1 MAFWFCGRRRVIHW
15 KWYHRVW
22 SVLRFKRKLSVFE
35 RLPQLQITIQ
45 IWIAAFK
52 IYRSIKKGLFGSS
65 IPCQQTRHAWVWC
78 KIMGLC
84 GIWWLIGGLR
94 IYPAIWPIHT
104 SNIPKPSQ
112 KLHPSAAPACALS
125 LGASPSRTRAEKTS
139 PNHRREAQQR
149 DLRMWFSSKKSQK
162 AWNSLSWMVVCK
174 ICLKVSYYTILYWH
188 MMLKVGSR
196 IAFDILWY
204 CRVQSNLA
212 DTKQPT
218 AAHDSCSLRDQ
229 VRALRK
235 FQRTFSE
242 RFDNL
247 APWKRH
253 GYRWA
258 NKGTW

>member
-1 MAFWFCGRRRVIHW
+1 
-15 KWYHRVW
+15 
-22 SVLRFKRKLSVFE
+22 
-35 RLPQLQITIQ
+35 
-45 IWIAAFK
+45 
-52 IYRSIKKGLFGSS
+52 
-65 IPCQQTRHAWVWC
+65 
-78 KIMGLC
+78 MGLC

-94 IYPAIWPIHT
+94 IYPAIGPIHT

-112 KLHPSAAPACALS
+112 KLYPSAAPACALS

-139 PNHRREAQQR
+139 PNHRLEAQQR

-174 ICLKVSYYTILYWH
+174 ICLKVSYYTDTWCWSRT
-188 MMLKVGSR
+188 KVKVVGLR

-235 FQRTFSE
+235 FQRTSSE
-242 RFDNL
+242 RFEHL
-247 APWKRH
+247 APRKRH
-253 GYRWA
+253 GWWA